1 MADVLQM
8 NRCSETLRAKYNLSS
23 RREKAIQRFQLVWYQ
38 CPGLTLS
45 KIPLEP
51 LLKVILSAIGML
63 IEVPPSPFNNLAKLF
78 DEQEGERIIAKNLRN
93 CKNALMYGFFCLSGI
108 VDLVM

>member
-1 MADVLQM
+1 MAGLLADVLQM
-8 NRCSETLRAKYNLSS
+8 NRRSETLRAKYNLSS

-38 CPGLTLS
+38 CPGL
-45 KIPLEP
+45 EP
-51 LLKVILSAIGML
+51 LLKVILSAIGIL
-63 IEVPPSPFNNLAKLF
+63 VEVPPSPFNNLAKLF

-108 VDLVM
+108 ADLVM